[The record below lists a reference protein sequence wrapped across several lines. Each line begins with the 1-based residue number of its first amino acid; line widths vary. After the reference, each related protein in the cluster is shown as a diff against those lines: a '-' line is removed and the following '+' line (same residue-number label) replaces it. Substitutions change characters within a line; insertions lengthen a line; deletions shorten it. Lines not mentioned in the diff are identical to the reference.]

1 MSVKELKLSH
11 NGRYIMYE
19 NMLYD
24 ISSDSVI
31 NIESTDILF
40 WLNLLKENSEQSY
53 KSLIT
58 KYTEIQKLVRET
70 VYNVSN
76 IFDVKEQDKFLLE
89 FESRYSNKLITENEN
104 KEDNISIIN
113 SSWEFIIEGVSS
125 FLLSINEQEQGIISK
140 VTNKISSGFNWLK
153 EKGIGWFFE
162 ELRKALYSWGGA
174 AVQTFLATFGSAF
187 GGNVVLV
194 IVWGAMLAYDVY
206 LAIQGDVNWVNL
218 LIDLVAVLTTGPGS
232 KILGE
237 FFKKIGVLGQK
248 IPLKQLLLKINN
260 SGGASYI
267 SKLVQKIVTGLPKI
281 LKWVVDGIKW
291 VGSKFKINALG
302 KSTSQITS
310 RLTSLTDELATATST
325 MVKPVV
331 SQGKQRA
338 SNIIKPIIG
347 KSGKLLQT
355 KAGQVTTS
363 AGITAGT
370 NKLSGVS
377 NKVFGGAFQN
387 TEDEII
393 KLIGNTPIPVTVD
406 MLP

>member
-53 KSLIT
+53 KSLLT

-125 FLLSINEQEQGIISK
+125 FLLSINEQEQGVISK

-325 MVKPVV
+325 LVKPVV

-363 AGITAGT
+363 AGITAGA

-393 KLIGNTPIPVTVD
+393 KLIGNAPIPVTVD

>member
-363 AGITAGT
+363 AGITAGA

-393 KLIGNTPIPVTVD
+393 KLIGNAPIPVTVD